1 MATTDTQQ
9 AAQFSAEA
17 AVSAAEAKQYLI
29 EAQQGYQD
37 TSAAAQEAKDAAA
50 AAATSEQNATYS
62 EANAAQ
68 SAAAA
73 VDAKADAEAAASSAS
88 DYAKNKFTFYK
99 TASDPDGTIAGL
111 AATTDGQSFW
121 VAQGPDALSAAWQYQ
136 NKAGVAVLQ
145 AKQPGTA
152 AITGTI
158 REFPTLAAAQA
169 DADAG
174 NIPVNS
180 TTYVRSQ
187 DGSALADEYINNG
200 GTLTATGRKMPSQ
213 QSIDRYFQV
222 LPDGTFALMADNGM
236 ILAIDKNAVVR
247 AISLAVQDLISVG
260 GASFQIYQNA
270 NGLFV
275 VGDNGIPLA
284 LGPDGILRMVAAN
297 IGGVGFETDTMG
309 VPVLFRAPNG
319 IAGAVDLDGNWR
331 FPGVVTDTLIVGGKK
346 ITGDGGSM
354 GTEFTRSD
362 RYVDADGNIMPV
374 ITDTL
379 KMSAWGSSSLLRYGA
394 DAAFSAMASS
404 LGVTN
409 WNNQGQGG
417 ETSFQIAARFGS
429 VPFSLV
435 FPGNTIPASG
445 AVNVTCNQ
453 LPSNF
458 RNSFLKPYSGTVGG
472 VAGTLDWASTT
483 LRFTRAAEGA
493 PVAVSGAVDFIPTL
507 PDEYRDGV
515 VLLWMYKND
524 ITNPEFSA
532 EVTFSN
538 VVKTFAHL
546 STLAKRC
553 LVIGIFNDS
562 SYSNT
567 DYLNRV
573 ATLNS
578 MMRAK
583 FGYLYCDTQDYLC
596 SAQVWVDTG
605 ITPTEQDLAMQA
617 AGYKA
622 TSLSGDTLHLN
633 TAASKAITDHVI
645 KPKLIS
651 LGWYK

>member
-1 MATTDTQQ
+1 MAEVPLPTPTDNAVPSTDIRD
-9 AAQFSAEA
+9 AVYAGAMLDKVVTSTEMTYTDRLGGEHYTVDGIKAEGDK
-17 AVSAAEAKQYLI
+17 VVEETRQNLIPLSRQYM
-29 EAQQGYQD
+29 
-37 TSAAAQEAKDAAA
+37 
-50 AAATSEQNATYS
+50 
-62 EANAAQ
+62 
-68 SAAAA
+68 
-73 VDAKADAEAAASSAS
+73 
-88 DYAKNKFTFYK
+88 
-99 TASDPDGTIAGL
+99 
-111 AATTDGQSFW
+111 
-121 VAQGPDALSAAWQYQ
+121 
-136 NKAGVAVLQ
+136 
-145 AKQPGTA
+145 
-152 AITGTI
+152 
-158 REFPTLAAAQA
+158 TLEAAQA
-169 DADAG
+169 DIA
-174 NIPVNS
+174 NIPEGS
-180 TTYVRSQ
+180 TTYYRSP
-187 DGSALADEYINNG
+187 DDSALAVEVINNA
-200 GTLTATGRKMPSQ
+200 GTLQPTGRKMPSQ

-346 ITGDGGSM
+346 ITGDGGGSM

-429 VPFSLV
+429 VPFSLI
-435 FPGNTIPASG
+435 FPDNTIPASG
-445 AVNVTCNQ
+445 AVGVTCTQ

-458 RNSFLKPYSGTVGG
+458 RNSYLKAYSGTVGG
-472 VAGTLDWASTT
+472 VSGTLSWSSS
-483 LRFTRAAEGA
+483 LSSLLFTRATSGSPVVLTGA
-493 PVAVSGAVDFIPTL
+493 TDFIPTL
-507 PDEYRDGV
+507 PESYRDGV

>member
-1 MATTDTQQ
+1 MALNPPLGNTSPEVLLDNAKRLDELVNGPPADVPDRAGDPLYSWRQIMAMV
-9 AAQFSAEA
+9 AAAI
-17 AVSAAEAKQYLI
+17 V
-29 EAQQGYQD
+29 EAQNSITAIGLPF
-37 TSAAAQEAKDAAA
+37 TTLPEAQ
-50 AAATSEQNATYS
+50 
-62 EANAAQ
+62 
-68 SAAAA
+68 
-73 VDAKADAEAAASSAS
+73 
-88 DYAKNKFTFYK
+88 
-99 TASDPDGTIAGL
+99 
-111 AATTDGQSFW
+111 
-121 VAQGPDALSAAWQYQ
+121 
-136 NKAGVAVLQ
+136 
-145 AKQPGTA
+145 TA
-152 AITGTI
+152 ADEGKIPEGAVTWV
-158 REFPTLAAAQA
+158 R
-169 DADAG
+169 
-174 NIPVNS
+174 NIE
-180 TTYVRSQ
+180 
-187 DGSALADEYINNG
+187 DIELADEYKNIA
-200 GTLTATGRKMPSQ
+200 GTLTATGRKLPSQ
-213 QSIDRYFQV
+213 QSIDKYFQV

-236 ILAIDKNAVVR
+236 ILAIDKNAVTR
-247 AISLAVQDLISVG
+247 AVSLAVQDLISVG

-346 ITGDGGSM
+346 ITGDGGGSM

-417 ETSFQIAARFGS
+417 ETSFQVAARFGS
-429 VPFSLV
+429 VPFSLI
-435 FPGNTIPASG
+435 FPDNTIPASG
-445 AVNVTCNQ
+445 AVGVTCTQ

-458 RNSFLKPYSGTVGG
+458 RNSYLKAYSGTVGG
-472 VAGTLDWASTT
+472 VSGTLSWSSS
-483 LRFTRAAEGA
+483 LSSLLFTRATSGSPVVLTGA
-493 PVAVSGAVDFIPTL
+493 TDFIPTL
-507 PDEYRDGV
+507 PESYRDGV

-524 ITNPEFSA
+524 ITYGSGNPEVSA
-532 EVTFSN
+532 EVTYNN
-538 VVKTFAHL
+538 VVKTFTHL

-578 MMRAK
+578 MMRNK
-583 FGYLYCDTQDYLC
+583 FGDLYCDTQDYLC

-622 TSLSGDTLHLN
+622 T
-633 TAASKAITDHVI
+633 
-645 KPKLIS
+645 
-651 LGWYK
+651 

>member
-1 MATTDTQQ
+1 MAGFDPALGSTSPAVLLDNVTRLDELVNGPPADVPDRAGDPLYSWRQIMAMV
-9 AAQFSAEA
+9 AAAI
-17 AVSAAEAKQYLI
+17 V
-29 EAQQGYQD
+29 EAQNSITAIGLPF
-37 TSAAAQEAKDAAA
+37 TTLPEAQ
-50 AAATSEQNATYS
+50 
-62 EANAAQ
+62 
-68 SAAAA
+68 
-73 VDAKADAEAAASSAS
+73 
-88 DYAKNKFTFYK
+88 
-99 TASDPDGTIAGL
+99 
-111 AATTDGQSFW
+111 
-121 VAQGPDALSAAWQYQ
+121 
-136 NKAGVAVLQ
+136 
-145 AKQPGTA
+145 TA
-152 AITGTI
+152 ADEGKIPEGAVTWV
-158 REFPTLAAAQA
+158 R
-169 DADAG
+169 
-174 NIPVNS
+174 NIE
-180 TTYVRSQ
+180 
-187 DGSALADEYINNG
+187 DIELADEYKNIA
-200 GTLTATGRKMPSQ
+200 GTLTATGRKLPSQ
-213 QSIDRYFQV
+213 QSIDKYFQV

-236 ILAIDKNAVVR
+236 ILAIDKNAVTR
-247 AISLAVQDLISVG
+247 AVSLAVQDLISVG

-346 ITGDGGSM
+346 ITGDGGGSM

>member
-1 MATTDTQQ
+1 MALYKTGNP
-9 AAQFSAEA
+9 
-17 AVSAAEAKQYLI
+17 VP
-29 EAQQGYQD
+29 
-37 TSAAAQEAKDAAA
+37 
-50 AAATSEQNATYS
+50 
-62 EANAAQ
+62 
-68 SAAAA
+68 
-73 VDAKADAEAAASSAS
+73 SSAMPDVWDNNRVQDEILNS
-88 DYAKNKFTFYK
+88 EELEVETRTGIMTPTWKGVLKKNEDEIEETRQNLI
-99 TASDPDGTIAGL
+99 P
-111 AATTDGQSFW
+111 
-121 VAQGPDALSAAWQYQ
+121 LSRQYM
-136 NKAGVAVLQ
+136 
-145 AKQPGTA
+145 
-152 AITGTI
+152 
-158 REFPTLAAAQA
+158 TLADAQA
-169 DADAG
+169 DIA
-174 NIPVNS
+174 NIPSGS

-187 DGSALADEYINNG
+187 DGSSLADEYINNG

>member
-1 MATTDTQQ
+1 MAGFDPALGSTSPAVLLDNVTRLDELVNGPPADVPDRAGDPLYSWRQIMAMV
-9 AAQFSAEA
+9 AAAI
-17 AVSAAEAKQYLI
+17 V
-29 EAQQGYQD
+29 EAQNSITAIGLPF
-37 TSAAAQEAKDAAA
+37 TTLPEAQ
-50 AAATSEQNATYS
+50 
-62 EANAAQ
+62 
-68 SAAAA
+68 
-73 VDAKADAEAAASSAS
+73 
-88 DYAKNKFTFYK
+88 
-99 TASDPDGTIAGL
+99 
-111 AATTDGQSFW
+111 
-121 VAQGPDALSAAWQYQ
+121 
-136 NKAGVAVLQ
+136 
-145 AKQPGTA
+145 TA
-152 AITGTI
+152 ADEGKIPEGAVTWV
-158 REFPTLAAAQA
+158 R
-169 DADAG
+169 
-174 NIPVNS
+174 NIE
-180 TTYVRSQ
+180 
-187 DGSALADEYINNG
+187 DIELADEYKNIA
-200 GTLTATGRKMPSQ
+200 GTLTATGRKLPSQ
-213 QSIDRYFQV
+213 QSIDKYFQV

-236 ILAIDKNAVVR
+236 ILAIDKNAVTR
-247 AISLAVQDLISVG
+247 AVSLAVQDLISVG

-346 ITGDGGSM
+346 ITGDGGGSM

-429 VPFSLV
+429 VPFSLI
-435 FPGNTIPASG
+435 FPDNTIPASG
-445 AVNVTCNQ
+445 AVGVTCTQ

-458 RNSFLKPYSGTVGG
+458 RNSYLKAYSGTVGG
-472 VAGTLDWASTT
+472 VSGTLSWSSS
-483 LRFTRAAEGA
+483 LSSLLFTRATSGSPVVLTGA
-493 PVAVSGAVDFIPTL
+493 TDFIPTL
-507 PDEYRDGV
+507 PESYRDGV

-524 ITNPEFSA
+524 ITYGSGNPEVSA
-532 EVTFSN
+532 EVTYNN
-538 VVKTFAHL
+538 VVKTFTHL

-578 MMRAK
+578 MMRNK
-583 FGYLYCDTQDYLC
+583 FGDLYCDTQDYLC

-633 TAASKAITDHVI
+633 AAASKAITDHVI

>member
-1 MATTDTQQ
+1 MAEVPLPTPTDNAVPSTDIRD
-9 AAQFSAEA
+9 AVYAGAMLDKVVTSTEMTYTDRLGGEHYTVDGIKAEGDK
-17 AVSAAEAKQYLI
+17 VVEETRQNLIPLSRQYM
-29 EAQQGYQD
+29 
-37 TSAAAQEAKDAAA
+37 
-50 AAATSEQNATYS
+50 
-62 EANAAQ
+62 
-68 SAAAA
+68 
-73 VDAKADAEAAASSAS
+73 
-88 DYAKNKFTFYK
+88 
-99 TASDPDGTIAGL
+99 
-111 AATTDGQSFW
+111 
-121 VAQGPDALSAAWQYQ
+121 
-136 NKAGVAVLQ
+136 
-145 AKQPGTA
+145 
-152 AITGTI
+152 
-158 REFPTLAAAQA
+158 TLEAAQA
-169 DADAG
+169 DIA
-174 NIPVNS
+174 NIPEGS
-180 TTYVRSQ
+180 TTYYRSP
-187 DGSALADEYINNG
+187 DDSALAVEVINNA
-200 GTLTATGRKMPSQ
+200 GTLQPTGRKMPSQ